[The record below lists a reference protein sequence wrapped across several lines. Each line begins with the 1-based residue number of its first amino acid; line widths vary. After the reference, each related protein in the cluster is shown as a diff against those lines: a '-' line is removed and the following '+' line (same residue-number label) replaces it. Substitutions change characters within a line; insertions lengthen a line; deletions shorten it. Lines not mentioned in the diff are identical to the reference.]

1 MKKSVFVYIRIWQ
14 KIFEASL
21 EHTSIFLA
29 FLAKICSEFEENS
42 NTCMNTSSIKRS
54 CIELS
59 GLGPYFNEKSYRR
72 KRKVVVFT

>member
-14 KIFEASL
+14 KTFEASL

-42 NTCMNTSSIKRS
+42 NTCIILLRYLVWNLVVLGHTSM
-54 CIELS
+54 
-59 GLGPYFNEKSYRR
+59 KSPTEESVR
-72 KRKVVVFT
+72 